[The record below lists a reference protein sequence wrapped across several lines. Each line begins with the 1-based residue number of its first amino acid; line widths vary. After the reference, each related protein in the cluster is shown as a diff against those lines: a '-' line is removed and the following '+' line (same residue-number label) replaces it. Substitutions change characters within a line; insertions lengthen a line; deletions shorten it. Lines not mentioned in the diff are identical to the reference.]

1 MNKID
6 KYKLAAEIKR
16 NDPTMTHKEAL
27 ELAKIAEK
35 LYFEDNYQAKDVI
48 AKAKE
53 MIADESI
60 EKLEKAN

>member
-6 KYKLAAEIKR
+6 KYKIVAEIKR

-35 LYFEDNYQAKDVI
+35 LYLEYNYPVKEAI
-48 AKAKE
+48 EKAKE
-53 MIADESI
+53 M
-60 EKLEKAN
+60 LEKKVI

>member
-6 KYKLAAEIKR
+6 KYKIAAEVKK

-35 LYFEDNYQAKDVI
+35 IYLEYNCPVKEAI

-53 MIADESI
+53 MLSDEGI
-60 EKLEKAN
+60 EIDEEVI

>member
-6 KYKLAAEIKR
+6 KYKIAAEVKK

-35 LYFEDNYQAKDVI
+35 LYFEYNCPVKKAI

-53 MIADESI
+53 M
-60 EKLEKAN
+60 LEKKVI

>member
-6 KYKLAAEIKR
+6 KYKIAAEVKK

-27 ELAKIAEK
+27 ELAKIAEE
-35 LYFEDNYQAKDVI
+35 LYLEYNYPVKEAI

-53 MIADESI
+53 MVSNESI
-60 EKLEKAN
+60 EKMEKVN

>member
-16 NDPTMTHKEAL
+16 NDPTMTYKEA
-27 ELAKIAEK
+27 
-35 LYFEDNYQAKDVI
+35 I

-53 MIADESI
+53 MISNEGI
-60 EKLEKAN
+60 EKMEKAN

>member
-6 KYKLAAEIKR
+6 KYKIAAEVKK

-35 LYFEDNYQAKDVI
+35 LYFEDNYPVKEAI
-48 AKAKE
+48 EKAKE
-53 MIADESI
+53 M
-60 EKLEKAN
+60 LEKKVI